1 MWQLILIIVCWMTGG
16 DNMARKR
23 VNELLKKF
31 AYDVTE
37 SNVNQACLWWTY
49 QDKVP
54 EKAKLKLRK

>member
-1 MWQLILIIVCWMTGG
+1 
-16 DNMARKR
+16 MARKR